1 MPTGNAGHHG
11 KEAKHDRSR
20 AAQTRPAY
28 KCDLARIGFKGR
40 QQQTDGDGAAHKEHK
55 RHEYQ
60 AR

>member
-20 AAQTRPAY
+20 ATQARPAY
-28 KCDLARIGFKGR
+28 ECDLARIGLKGR
-40 QQQTDGDGAAHKEHK
+40 QQQTDGDGAAYEEHK